1 MTAVAFDFLQLNS
14 IISCGNIFPWNLS
27 CGIQNWSWT
36 SIAIIVREMMA
47 VEFIGAWET
56 VAGPSQKGSIMEISG
71 MGIRS
76 ATPVITFATSHY

>member
-1 MTAVAFDFLQLNS
+1 
-14 IISCGNIFPWNLS
+14 
-27 CGIQNWSWT
+27 
-36 SIAIIVREMMA
+36 MA

-71 MGIRS
+71 IGIRS